1 MRAYRDHVTTGELLE
16 RCAFPATEHVVPL
29 AVSGGAD
36 SVGMA
41 LLAHAAGLRIHIH
54 HVDHHLRSNSARDA
68 ELVVA
73 LAQQLGAA
81 VTVHDVHL
89 ESGGNVESR
98 ARAARRSVLPSGI
111 LTGHTMDDLAET
123 MLLNLLWG
131 AGLDGLSPMT
141 RGATRPLI
149 HLRRSEVRAM
159 VQLAGQPF
167 IDDPTNDDQ
176 TFRRNAMRHRIM
188 PALAEVGERD
198 IVPILARQAW
208 LVADERAWLDEIV
221 ALDAAVALNQMDC
234 RELQTWPTARL
245 RRWVRQ
251 HLTTSD
257 PDGTHAP
264 SLDEVERVLRVI
276 RGDVVATEISGGR
289 RVARKDQFL
298 YLA

>member
-1 MRAYRDHVTTGELLE
+1 MTSGELLE
-16 RCAFPATEHVVPL
+16 RCVFPATDDVVSL

-41 LLAHAAGLRIHIH
+41 LLAHRAGLALHIH
-54 HVDHHLRSNSARDA
+54 HVDHHLRANSSRDA

-73 LAQQLGAA
+73 LAQELGAA
-81 VTVHDVHL
+81 VTVHDVQL

-98 ARAARRSVLPSGI
+98 ARAARRSVLPPHV

-141 RGATRPLI
+141 RGATKPLI
-149 HLRRSEVRAM
+149 HLRRAEVRAM
-159 VQLAGQPF
+159 VQASGRPF
-167 IDDPTNDDQ
+167 IDDPTNEDQ
-176 TFRRNAMRHRIM
+176 TLRRNAMRHRIL
-188 PALAEVGERD
+188 PALVEVGERD

-208 LVADERAWLDEIV
+208 LIADERAWLDEV
-221 ALDAAVALNQMDC
+221 VSLDAGIDFDQIDC
-234 RELQTWPTARL
+234 RELQTWPTARV

-251 HLTTSD
+251 RLTTHD

-276 RGDVVATEISGGR
+276 RGEAVATEVSGGR

>member
-1 MRAYRDHVTTGELLE
+1 MTGDLLE
-16 RCAFPATEHVVPL
+16 RCVFPATDRVVAL

-41 LLAHAAGLRIHIH
+41 LLARAAGLSIHIH
-54 HVDHHLRSNSARDA
+54 HVDHHLRAESARDA
-68 ELVVA
+68 ELVTV
-73 LAQQLGAA
+73 LATDLGVP

-89 ESGGNVESR
+89 KVGGNVESR
-98 ARAARRSVLPSGI
+98 ARAARRSVLPPGV

-141 RGATRPLI
+141 RGATKPLI
-149 HLRRSEVRAM
+149 HLRRSEIRAL
-159 VQLAGQPF
+159 VLASGRPF
-167 IDDPTNDDQ
+167 IDDPTNEDQ
-176 TFRRNAMRHRIM
+176 TLRRNAMRHRIL
-188 PALAEVGERD
+188 PALADVGERD

-221 ALDAAVALNQMDC
+221 SLDTVIDLDQIDC
-234 RELQTWPTARL
+234 RELQQWPNARV
-245 RRWVRQ
+245 RRWVRH
-251 HLTTSD
+251 HLTTKD

-276 RGDVVATEISGGR
+276 RGEVVATEVSGGR